1 MADLEIQKG
10 GVVLSFCYSKNRDT
24 MALAWSGVDGVT
36 EDDEA
41 NIGSDGNHYQAAGF
55 LTTESTLDD
64 DLTLTSSAVGGN
76 NGAFGL
82 IAVSFR

>member
-1 MADLEIQKG
+1 M
-10 GVVLSFCYSKNRDT
+10 VLSFCYAKNRDT
-24 MALAWSGVDGVT
+24 MALAWSGVYGVT

-55 LTTESTLDD
+55 LTTQSTLDD
-64 DLTLTSSAVGGN
+64 DLTLTSAPVGGN